1 MLFKNALQASLQRQ
15 SVRNMG
21 AGATKGSKDFWKQS
35 TYIGVQKNSKNISK
49 NPNFQVLSIIF
60 DNFSASLA
68 VVGCAIFVYRRE
80 QQHAAHYH
88 RPEWK
93 EYPWLSIRNK
103 NYAWGDG
110 KHSLF
115 HTASVNGIVGKGYEA
130 PAHGSGSD
138 H

>member
-1 MLFKNALQASLQRQ
+1 MGLISRLKSNLQRKQSTKKMLFKKALQASLQRQ

-21 AGATKGSKDFWKQS
+21 AGATKGSKDFWKQA
-35 TYIGVQKNSKNISK
+35 TYLGV
-49 NPNFQVLSIIF
+49 P
-60 DNFSASLA
+60 LA
-68 VVGCAIFVYRRE
+68 VVGCAVFVYRRE

-88 RPEWK
+88 RADWV

-115 HTASVNGIVGKGYEA
+115 HTPSVNGIVGKGYEA
-130 PAHGSGSD
+130 PAHVSGS
-138 H
+138 HEILNKL